1 MLQEKI
7 NHVSF
12 FFIEYVNDRMV
23 FERNG
28 HKIYLNRKDGGVK
41 VSTNSDKIKA
51 ELLNLV
57 YINRNKIFDYYSK
70 LN

>member
-1 MLQEKI
+1 
-7 NHVSF
+7 
-12 FFIEYVNDRMV
+12 MV

-28 HKIYLNRKDGGVK
+28 HKIYLTRKDGAIK
-41 VSTNSDKIKA
+41 VSTNSDKIKT